1 MNRLKEIFMSA
12 VVMAISTPMA
22 YAQVENFISVPE
34 PSLLALLIT
43 GGVVVVAAGI
53 IKKRR
58 K

>member
-43 GGVVVVAAGI
+43 GGVVVAVAGI